1 MIDIQYIDE
10 GDIQDIVEQDCDF
23 YVEDQGLGY
32 YEYGDGKYT
41 DENLQMALTTE
52 EVMVQYTTDTEQ
64 LIPTLV
70 QGYTEG
76 YGNDDCDYEC
86 GWIAELATVIWNQET
101 RTLDATYQITQD

>member
-1 MIDIQYIDE
+1 MQGIIYDDE
-10 GDIQDIVEQDCDF
+10 VRELIGDQIEYAI
-23 YVEDQGLGY
+23 EDMGIGY